1 MNKLQKL
8 KPNSTIGILSTA
20 RKISNKELEA
30 AIAQFEQWGFNIKLG
45 KTIGLEDD
53 QFAGTDKQR
62 LADFQ
67 NFLDDDEISAI
78 VCARGGYGTMR
89 IIDDIDFTNFI
100 KKPKWI
106 VGFSDITVLHSH
118 IFTNYSIPTLHASMP
133 IAFAENSLM
142 AMDTLKKALLG
153 ENYEIEFQHTLEAN
167 YKTGKAKGKLI
178 GGNLSLLYALQGS
191 NSDIN
196 TDGSILFLEDLDE
209 YLYHIDRMI
218 LSLKRSG
225 KLKNLAGLVIG
236 GMTNMQDN
244 RFPFGKNAEQ
254 IIADHTKEFAFPIS
268 YHFPAGHISDNRAL
282 IFGQDVELMVT
293 KSATKLSFEP

>member
-1 MNKLQKL
+1 MQPIKL

-20 RKISNKELEA
+20 RKISKKELEA
-30 AIAQFEQWGFNIKLG
+30 AIAQFEQWGFNVKLG
-45 KTIGLEDD
+45 KTIGLEDN

-67 NFLDDDEISAI
+67 NFLNDDEISAI

-118 IFTNYSIPTLHASMP
+118 IFRNYSIPTLHASMP

-167 YKTGKAKGKLI
+167 YKSGKAKGKLI

-196 TDGSILFLEDLDE
+196 TNGAILFLEDLDE

-225 KLKNLAGLVIG
+225 KLKNLAGLIIG

-254 IIADHTKEFAFPIS
+254 IIADHTQEFDFPIS
-268 YHFPAGHISDNRAL
+268 YHFPAGHILDNRAL

>member
-1 MNKLQKL
+1 MKLLKL

-20 RKISNKELEA
+20 RKISKKELEA

-45 KTIGLEDD
+45 KTIDLKDN

-67 NFLDDDEISAI
+67 NFLNDDEISAI

-118 IFTNYSIPTLHASMP
+118 IFRNYSIPTLHASMP

-191 NSDIN
+191 DSDVN
-196 TDGSILFLEDLDE
+196 TDGCILFLEDLDE

-225 KLKNLAGLVIG
+225 KLKKLAGLIIG

-254 IIADHTKEFAFPIS
+254 IIADHTQEFDFPIS
-268 YHFPAGHISDNRAL
+268 YYFPAGHISDNRAL